1 LLFLPSPVRS
11 SPLFLFEETRGSPC
25 PLLFFFL
32 LSLLSSRFFL
42 VLSSLRM
49 PCGPVLSVFNAGV
62 KAAVFFFFGWRRWT
76 VLRLCFVLV
85 LDVLKVL

>member
-1 LLFLPSPVRS
+1 
-11 SPLFLFEETRGSPC
+11 
-25 PLLFFFL
+25 
-32 LSLLSSRFFL
+32 
-42 VLSSLRM
+42 M
-49 PCGPVLSVFNAGV
+49 PCGPVLSVFHAGV